1 MVLCVPLWKRALT
14 VEDGRDS
21 ALVRAQV
28 VNLVGLLAH
37 FFLKSWDW
45 WELRS
50 LERPVPADRFAT
62 AATTA
67 DSERKSNSSG
77 EKPAQGFENLDAA
90 TELVHTFLRILE
102 GYSKQNVD
110 LQVRSRKRARRK
122 KKEDKGAYHRAVLSD
137 LKNAKNDLKMAKKY
151 LDDTKKELENEINI
165 IAAALVVALN
175 KAQLDIHVKRD

>member
-67 DSERKSNSSG
+67 DSG
-77 EKPAQGFENLDAA
+77 EQPPGTGNVQLELTGIFCCRAQ
-90 TELVHTFLRILE
+90 
-102 GYSKQNVD
+102 KQ
-110 LQVRSRKRARRK
+110 
-122 KKEDKGAYHRAVLSD
+122 
-137 LKNAKNDLKMAKKY
+137 
-151 LDDTKKELENEINI
+151 
-165 IAAALVVALN
+165 
-175 KAQLDIHVKRD
+175 